1 MRTEKEGDT
10 TVYTIST
17 DELKKIFERIM
28 ELKKREVKR
37 PYHLVISFGDTPY
50 KLSVIE
56 EK

>member
-1 MRTEKEGDT
+1 MRTEQEGDI

-37 PYHLVISFGDTPY
+37 PYHLVLSFGDTPY
-50 KLSVIE
+50 KVNVLE